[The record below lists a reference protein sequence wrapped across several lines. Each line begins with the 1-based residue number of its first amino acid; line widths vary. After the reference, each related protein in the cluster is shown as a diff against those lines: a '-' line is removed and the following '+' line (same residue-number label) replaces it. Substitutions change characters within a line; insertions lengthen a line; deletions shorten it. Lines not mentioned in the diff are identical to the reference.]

1 MGRSDA
7 PHPPGSGGFMEPL
20 TLPGTLEALGPIR
33 RYVQQAAEA
42 AGLEARASYNL
53 SLAVDEIATN
63 TVLHGYEEQGQTGD
77 ITVRAILDAQA
88 LTIVVEDTA
97 PPFDPFTL
105 REPESLDLPLEQ
117 RAMGG
122 LGVWLA
128 LRNVHEFRYEY
139 TDHHN
144 RNIFVMQRSPQT

>member
-1 MGRSDA
+1 
-7 PHPPGSGGFMEPL
+7 
-20 TLPGTLEALGPIR
+20 
-33 RYVQQAAEA
+33 VQQAAEA
-42 AGLEARASYNL
+42 AGLEDRSSYNL

-63 TVLHGYEEQGQTGD
+63 TVLHGYEEHGQTGD
-77 ITVRAILDAQA
+77 ITVQATLDAQT

-144 RNIFVMQRSPQT
+144 RNIFVMQRPPQT